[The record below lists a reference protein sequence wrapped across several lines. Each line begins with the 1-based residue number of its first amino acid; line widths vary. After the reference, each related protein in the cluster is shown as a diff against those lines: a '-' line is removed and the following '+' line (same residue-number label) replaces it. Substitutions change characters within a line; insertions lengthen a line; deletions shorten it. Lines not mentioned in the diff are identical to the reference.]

1 MNDAEGSGGPV
12 FLNLW
17 QRREFNIFLLEP
29 IGPEDGWALLSI

>member
-17 QRREFNIFLLEP
+17 HRRELNIYLLEP
-29 IGPEDGWALLSI
+29 AGQEGV